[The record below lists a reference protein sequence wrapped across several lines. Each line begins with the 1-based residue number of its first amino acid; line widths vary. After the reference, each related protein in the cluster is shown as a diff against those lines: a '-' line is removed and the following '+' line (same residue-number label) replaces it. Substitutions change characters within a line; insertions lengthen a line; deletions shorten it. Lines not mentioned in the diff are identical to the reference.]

1 MKTVM
6 VFGVFDGVSESDRHV
21 IAEALEFG
29 EEVIAVVARDEVVLE
44 SHGRIPEHLFEE
56 RKELVSYE
64 SEVSLV
70 VDGDEEF
77 GSYDVIREHKPDLIL
92 LGHDQDETERDIM
105 IWAEEQGDPVII
117 QRASMYAPEVFTAD
131 MLQSELDE
139 VEVV

>member
-1 MKTVM
+1 M

-21 IAEALEFG
+21 FAEALEFG

-44 SHGRIPEHLFEE
+44 SHGRIPERLFEE

-70 VDGDEEF
+70 VEGDEEF

-92 LGHDQDETERDIM
+92 LGYDQDETERDIM

-131 MLQSELDE
+131 MLESELDE

>member
-1 MKTVM
+1 M

-21 IAEALEFG
+21 FAEALEFG

-44 SHGRIPEHLFEE
+44 SHGRIPERLFEE

-92 LGHDQDETERDIM
+92 LGYDQDETERDIM

>member
-1 MKTVM
+1 M

-21 IAEALEFG
+21 FAEALEFG

-44 SHGRIPEHLFEE
+44 SHGRIPERLFEE

-92 LGHDQDETERDIM
+92 LGYDQDETERDIM

-131 MLQSELDE
+131 MLESELDE

>member
-6 VFGVFDGVSESDRHV
+6 VFGVFDGVSDSDRHV
-21 IAEALEFG
+21 FAEALEFG
-29 EEVIAVVARDEVVLE
+29 DEVIAVIARDEVVLE
-44 SHGRIPEHLFEE
+44 SHGRIPERLFEE

-77 GSYDVIREHKPDLIL
+77 GSYEVIREHKPDCIL
-92 LGHDQDETERDIM
+92 LGYDQDETERDIM
-105 IWAEEQGDPVII
+105 IWAEEQGDPVVI
-117 QRASMYAPEVFTAD
+117 QRASMYTPEIFTAD
-131 MLQSELDE
+131 MLESELDE